1 MQFLG
6 SEVDPATLEIFF
18 AALGGTHVGICL
30 CDADDQVQFVNDKFR
45 STFFPSAP
53 PMPFDF
59 VDAIAADIA
68 SGKGIKLESMPL
80 DVFVPRVRARRK
92 NGDDRYNFAL
102 DMMDGSWWWVND
114 YRMPNGWILV
124 IASDISQSK
133 NEEVRLRAAHDAAV
147 KETQVDALTGVASRK
162 YGLQHAQT
170 ILTEHG
176 LAHLPVCFAILDIDH
191 FKRINDTYGH
201 LVGDEVLVHF
211 SRHLSDKLGDGDFV
225 TRLGGEEFLVV
236 LPNAAEE
243 RAVLRLQRALLTL
256 EPLPSTKSH
265 APLTFTFSGGVT
277 LALQQE
283 TLPEIFRRADD
294 ALYVA
299 KQNGRARIEVADR
312 SAFNAA

>member
-1 MQFLG
+1 
-6 SEVDPATLEIFF
+6 
-18 AALGGTHVGICL
+18 
-30 CDADDQVQFVNDKFR
+30 
-45 STFFPSAP
+45 
-53 PMPFDF
+53 
-59 VDAIAADIA
+59 
-68 SGKGIKLESMPL
+68 
-80 DVFVPRVRARRK
+80 
-92 NGDDRYNFAL
+92 
-102 DMMDGSWWWVND
+102 
-114 YRMPNGWILV
+114 
-124 IASDISQSK
+124 
-133 NEEVRLRAAHDAAV
+133 
-147 KETQVDALTGVASRK
+147 
-162 YGLQHAQT
+162 
-170 ILTEHG
+170 
-176 LAHLPVCFAILDIDH
+176 
-191 FKRINDTYGH
+191 
-201 LVGDEVLVHF
+201 
-211 SRHLSDKLGDGDFV
+211 V

>member
-1 MQFLG
+1 MQFPG
-6 SEVDPATLEIFF
+6 SEIDPVTLEIFF
-18 AALGGTHVGICL
+18 AALGGTHVGVCL
-30 CDADDQVQFVNDKFR
+30 CDADDRVQFVNEKFR

-53 PMPFDF
+53 LPPFDF
-59 VDAIAADIA
+59 VDALASDIV

-80 DVFVPRVRARRK
+80 DVFVPRVKARRK

-102 DMMDGSWWWVND
+102 DMTDGGWWWVND
-114 YRMPNGWILV
+114 YRLPNGWILV
-124 IASDISQSK
+124 IATDISQSK

-147 KETQVDALTGVASRK
+147 KETQVDTLTGVASRK

-170 ILTEHG
+170 ILTEHR

-236 LPNAAEE
+236 LPNAVEE

-265 APLTFTFSGGVT
+265 APLSFTFSGGVT
-277 LALQQE
+277 LAPEQE
-283 TLPEIFRRADD
+283 TLSEIFRRADD